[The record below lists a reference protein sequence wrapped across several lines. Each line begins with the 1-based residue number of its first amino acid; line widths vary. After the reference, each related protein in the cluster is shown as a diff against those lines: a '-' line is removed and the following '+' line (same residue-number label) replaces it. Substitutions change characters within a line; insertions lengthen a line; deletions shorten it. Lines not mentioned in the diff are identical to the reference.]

1 MSRSDTLIH
10 QMLPKT
16 MAENLKYGRPT
27 SEMFES
33 ATILFSEVICVFLYI
48 FVFVFHIYLYLYL
61 YLHLH
66 LKLTLCLIPFSEIDG
81 FNDLARNCI
90 CIGIC
95 ICICIYICIW
105 NWLCAWSSSPRLTAS
120 TTLPEPARPLNFLR
134 CSTLFTKPLMQEST
148 NITSTRQG
156 GHSLKHQ
163 RWWTFSSGWNYQRF
177 LHGRLR
183 APCTEWGHAPLWGL
197 NQFLVTCLFGFSS
210 RLHLVTHYYS
220 SLVFLDFLSDRTPL
234 SRPHRCHSWG
244 PPAP

>member
-1 MSRSDTLIH
+1 MLRSDTLIH

-120 TTLPEPARPLNFLR
+120 TTSPAPAPPLNSLR
-134 CSTLFTKPLMQEST
+134 CSTSSTKLLTQEST
-148 NITSTRQG
+148 NTTSTRQG
-156 GHSLKHQ
+156 GHSLKH
-163 RWWTFSSGWNYQRF
+163 
-177 LHGRLR
+177 
-183 APCTEWGHAPLWGL
+183 
-197 NQFLVTCLFGFSS
+197 
-210 RLHLVTHYYS
+210 
-220 SLVFLDFLSDRTPL
+220 
-234 SRPHRCHSWG
+234 
-244 PPAP
+244 